1 MNRHSRN
8 LIRGGGQ
15 LGANFGGEFL
25 TNYEVNLE
33 KNQEKFR
40 GMDQEVGQVQKERY
54 SKSGGI
60 RAKF

>member
-1 MNRHSRN
+1 M
-8 LIRGGGQ
+8 
-15 LGANFGGEFL
+15 GANFGGEFL